1 MARPPNEDRQPEIL
15 DATCRVIAR
24 VGIPGLYV
32 RHVAAE
38 AGVSRALVG
47 YYFQTRDELLRAAL
61 AFAEQ
66 RAIDEIARRMAASGT
81 SDSAIDR
88 ISEALALEFDGSP
101 AVRDNWVIWSEL
113 SQAAL
118 FDESMRPALA
128 HWSQE
133 WNDAVARTIR
143 EGQADGS
150 IPPSVDPAAASER
163 LTGLVD
169 GLGDRWLLGEIA
181 PERAQALVRTAVAR
195 ELST

>member
-15 DATCRVIAR
+15 GATCRVIAR
-24 VGIPGLYV
+24 VGVPGLSV
-32 RHVAAE
+32 RLVAEE
-38 AGVSRALVG
+38 ASVSRALVG
-47 YYFQTRDELLRAAL
+47 YYFSTRHDLLRAAL

-66 RAIDEIARRMAASGT
+66 RAIDEISKRVDTDGT
-81 SDSAIDR
+81 PTER
-88 ISEALALEFDGSP
+88 ITQALVLEFDGSAP
-101 AVRDNWVIWSEL
+101 VRDNWVIWSEL
-113 SQAAL
+113 AQAAL

-143 EGQADGS
+143 DGQSDGS
-150 IPPSVDPAAASER
+150 VSASVDPEATAER

-181 PERAQALVRTAVAR
+181 PERAQTLVRDAVHA
-195 ELST
+195 ELSR